1 MEPLLI
7 LLSIA
12 TNPFNTTSKL
22 SISVSTSSLAQCNPN
37 QNIKYI
43 HFADS
48 HLFGLLYENT
58 DAVNIPPIFEN
69 FMPTEITNS
78 YSLCIKPSPRE
89 PFIKIGNVL
98 EHLYMHEYHGQKNV
112 VWFQKISSETMGK
125 IYKSHLIWNKCEETS
140 NIQCMISTSSFGYT
154 MMAIENV
161 ELPYEM
167 ILDMVNIKIWGIMK
181 LKTNGTIDVWD
192 F

>member
-22 SISVSTSSLAQCNPN
+22 CISVSTSSLAQYNPN

-69 FMPTEITNS
+69 FVPTEITDS
-78 YSLCIKPSPRE
+78 YSLCIKQSRRE

-98 EHLYMHEYHGQKNV
+98 EHEYMHEYHGQKNGGQ
-112 VWFQKISSETMGK
+112 FQKMSSEIMGK
-125 IYKSHLIWNKCEETS
+125 ICRSNLIWYKCQEIS
-140 NIQCMISTSSFGYT
+140 NIRCMISTSSFEYT

-161 ELPYEM
+161 QRLYEM
-167 ILDMVNIKIWGIMK
+167 ILDIVNIE
-181 LKTNGTIDVWD
+181 
-192 F
+192 